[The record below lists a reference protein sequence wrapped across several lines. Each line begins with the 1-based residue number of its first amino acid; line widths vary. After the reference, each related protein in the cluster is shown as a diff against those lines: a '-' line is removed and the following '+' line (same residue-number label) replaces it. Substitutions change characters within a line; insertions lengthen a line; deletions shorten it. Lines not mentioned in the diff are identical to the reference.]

1 MSRRHPFPIQE
12 VVGCAPTF
20 EQDELPG
27 FERATLQLP
36 EEDDGKLAATL
47 IRTKKSTPDDRPA
60 VLYLHGFVDYF
71 FQEHLAAA
79 FEEAGFRF
87 YALELRRYGRSIRPG
102 NRVCTASNVA
112 EYFPEIDWA
121 TNVIAGQHQK
131 IAGLIAHSTGALIM
145 SIYLST
151 RRPRHIAD
159 SMVLVSPFLR
169 FNLRAFDR
177 GLTVLVARI
186 GRFRPDFLLPQ
197 KLKPAYGRTIHKSQH
212 GEWDYDLSRKPLEG
226 FPLYAGWFRMI
237 RAAHSYVAQGLDL
250 RLPILSM
257 FSDRSRYGGKQTV
270 PEDLEADLVLNVNHI
285 RERSPLLGPQ
295 VELREIPGGVH
306 DLTLSKKPV
315 RDEAIAAMVRFIQD
329 HSK

>member
-1 MSRRHPFPIQE
+1 
-12 VVGCAPTF
+12 
-20 EQDELPG
+20 
-27 FERATLQLP
+27 
-36 EEDDGKLAATL
+36 
-47 IRTKKSTPDDRPA
+47 
-60 VLYLHGFVDYF
+60 
-71 FQEHLAAA
+71 
-79 FEEAGFRF
+79 
-87 YALELRRYGRSIRPG
+87 
-102 NRVCTASNVA
+102 
-112 EYFPEIDWA
+112 
-121 TNVIAGQHQK
+121 
-131 IAGLIAHSTGALIM
+131 
-145 SIYLST
+145 
-151 RRPRHIAD
+151 
-159 SMVLVSPFLR
+159 MVLVSPFLR

-257 FSDRSRYGGKQTV
+257 FSDRSRYGGTQTV